1 MEGVRTSI
9 DLHGKVLIPA
19 KLRKELKF
27 QQGDTLVIRKV
38 GNELRLISLNSV
50 LEKIQEDF
58 KSRSKT
64 KKSAVAEFLADKKA
78 EHAAEESQLNKFSK
92 KYE

>member
-1 MEGVRTSI
+1 MEGIKTSI
-9 DLHGKVLIPA
+9 DHYDKVLIPA

-27 QQGDTLVIRKV
+27 QQGDTLVIRRV

-50 LEKIQEDF
+50 LEKIQKDF

-64 KKSAVAEFLADKKA
+64 KKSALAEFLADKKA
-78 EHAAEESQLNKFSK
+78 E
-92 KYE
+92 